1 MGNRAGSRKYVFT
14 DEDAHKNQQEPM
26 QNTIP
31 DGLLD
36 MFRAGAYILMSMFLV
51 DNMELIRLDQDIKT
65 HKGLGVRVIEAANF
79 IDEKSLDY
87 TLYAQAYHNFLKCM
101 ESCMPPGAIL
111 P

>member
-1 MGNRAGSRKYVFT
+1 MGNRAGSRKYAFT

-36 MFRAGAYILMSMFLV
+36 RFCVGAYIPISMFM
-51 DNMELIRLDQDIKT
+51 DNMELIHLDQDIKT
-65 HKGLGVRVIEAANF
+65 HKGLGVCVIEAANF
-79 IDEKSLDY
+79 IDEKSLNY
-87 TLYAQAYHNFLKCM
+87 TLFAQAYHNFLKCM
-101 ESCMPPGAIL
+101 ESCIIL